1 MHRFIESDDVIDY
14 STGAKKRDIELRKD
28 EDIEY
33 RDGVL
38 YHSSGDAS
46 LKLKHKSNME
56 DVQEGNQTT
65 LSDAF
70 SAHGSYTLNLQQCYV
85 KSKKDKIRQRRSL
98 MRQMSEDTKEEGLKI
113 NFNMSKYQHIDVL

>member
-14 STGAKKRDIELRKD
+14 STGAKKTDIELRKD

-33 RDGVL
+33 RDGIL

-46 LKLKHKSNME
+46 LKLKHKSNIE
-56 DVQEGNQTT
+56 DVQEEKT

-85 KSKKDKIRQRRSL
+85 QRKKDKIRQRRSL
-98 MRQMSEDTKEEGLKI
+98 MRQMSEDMKEEALKI
-113 NFNMSKYQHIDVL
+113 NFNMSKCQHIDLL